1 MCSFPA
7 AIADI
12 QLHYFSDTS
21 KHGYAAVARLR
32 FVDDRGRLHY
42 TFDIGKTSNR
52 HLKQWSIPR
61 LELQAA
67 VISTRLHLVIM
78 DELDFPINSANLW
91 TDYMTVL
98 QYVTNERFKPL
109 IENRCS
115 EIHDASTPEQW
126 RHVPTS
132 LNPADEGLRG
142 TDKHTLKSKCRW
154 LFGPKFV
161 LQPEDQWPVKEIGKI
176 CDNDK
181 EVEVE
186 KHVKFITRGSELDL
200 PLRRY
205 ASWPK
210 LQTLVEWFR
219 GLHHQQEWSS

>member
-1 MCSFPA
+1 MDESIPKPLLTQWHKWTGSLSSVSDIKIPRWYMCSFPA

-67 VISTRLHLVIM
+67 VFSTRLHLVIM
-78 DELDFPINSANLW
+78 DELDFPINSASLW

-98 QYVTNERFKPL
+98 QYVTNEK
-109 IENRCS
+109 
-115 EIHDASTPEQW
+115 
-126 RHVPTS
+126 
-132 LNPADEGLRG
+132 
-142 TDKHTLKSKCRW
+142 
-154 LFGPKFV
+154 
-161 LQPEDQWPVKEIGKI
+161 EDLSP
-176 CDNDK
+176 
-181 EVEVE
+181 
-186 KHVKFITRGSELDL
+186 
-200 PLRRY
+200 
-205 ASWPK
+205 
-210 LQTLVEWFR
+210 
-219 GLHHQQEWSS
+219 

>member
-42 TFDIGKTSNR
+42 TFDFGKTSNR

-61 LELQAA
+61 LELQVA

-78 DELDFPINSANLW
+78 YELDFPINSASLW

-98 QYVTNERFKPL
+98 QYVTNEK
-109 IENRCS
+109 
-115 EIHDASTPEQW
+115 
-126 RHVPTS
+126 
-132 LNPADEGLRG
+132 
-142 TDKHTLKSKCRW
+142 
-154 LFGPKFV
+154 
-161 LQPEDQWPVKEIGKI
+161 EDLSP
-176 CDNDK
+176 
-181 EVEVE
+181 
-186 KHVKFITRGSELDL
+186 
-200 PLRRY
+200 
-205 ASWPK
+205 
-210 LQTLVEWFR
+210 
-219 GLHHQQEWSS
+219 